1 MWLKFFM
8 ALPVFALLLYVPG
21 CFFSGLLAP
30 DLICA
35 LVTAP
40 FMSVCLYTLLGI
52 VYEMAGISCGFA
64 SMVIPVVV
72 VGLVCSVLVARR
84 RSDGEQGNPFASI
97 FTKELVDEL
106 KVLLPYVVFGAAV
119 CLVYFIKPLDGPE
132 SFTWRTDN
140 CFHLNLANRFV
151 STGNWSMLHG
161 SIYEDPS
168 RGALTN
174 NLYYPAGWH
183 VLVALL
189 SSTLHVS
196 TPFGANVVNAV
207 LIAVTIPSCAYL
219 LMRTVYGDK
228 PLAVRLGAIFP
239 LAFGVFPWHII
250 IPEAKE
256 SFFMGM
262 CTAPACIALFIL
274 ACESVLEGKFKW
286 RSAAF
291 VLIALFAS
299 VLAHPICVFSIGVLL
314 VPYIV
319 WFIWRL
325 TGAKGLSPIARVL
338 CELAFFA
345 FVAAMWAFCFNVPSI
360 HEMTVWIHYAYTRR
374 QEALMRIVF
383 MGFKD
388 VPAQPLL
395 ALFVWIGVAYS
406 LYRTRYLWMTCSFL
420 IFSLFYFVDATTDRF
435 IKRLLTGFWFTDF
448 NRLAASALI
457 VAVPLA
463 ALGLFAVVRVA
474 QHLFKEIAAK
484 NDATARRYRTLMIPL
499 LLAVVSAGVIYYPSF
514 HMPHA
519 HAKVKTGFWYVSK
532 RAREYNDFDKN
543 MLREDEIEFL
553 KEVKE
558 AVGDDLVLNFPC
570 DGSSFAYVTNDVN
583 VYARRLGNAYLD
595 ERAKLIAANVDDYA
609 SNAEVKEAINEL
621 DARYVLLLDIDE
633 NASEES
639 SIYEDGFNANT
650 WRGFCELDD
659 ETPGFEVVLSE
670 GDMRLYRILDEA
682 A

>member
-1 MWLKFFM
+1 M

-21 CFFSGLLAP
+21 FLFSGLVAS

-35 LVTAP
+35 LITAP
-40 FMSVCLYTLLGI
+40 LMSVCLYTLLGI
-52 VYEMAGISCGFA
+52 VNEMIGIPCGFA
-64 SMVIPVVV
+64 TVVVPVVV
-72 VGLVCSVLVARR
+72 VGSICAGLAARGK
-84 RSDGEQGNPFASI
+84 SKQGQVNPLASL
-97 FTKELVDEL
+97 FTKELRDEL
-106 KVLLPYVVFGAAV
+106 MVLLPYVVFGAAV

-140 CFHLNLANRFV
+140 CFHLNLVKRFV
-151 STGNWSMLHG
+151 STRNWSMLHG

-168 RGALTN
+168 HGALTN

-189 SSTLHVS
+189 CSTLNTS
-196 TPFGANVVNAV
+196 APFGANVVNAV
-207 LIAVTIPSCAYL
+207 LIAVTIPSSAYL
-219 LMRTVYGDK
+219 LMRTVYHDK

-262 CTAPACIALFIL
+262 CTAPACIALFVL
-274 ACESVLEGKFKW
+274 ACESALEHKLQW
-286 RSAAF
+286 RSVAF
-291 VLIALFAS
+291 VVIGLFAS

-325 TGAKGLSPIARVL
+325 TKAKGLSTKVRIL

-345 FVAAMWAFCFNVPSI
+345 FVAAMWAFCFNIPSI

-395 ALFVWIGVAYS
+395 ALFVWVGVAYS

-420 IFSLFYFVDATTDRF
+420 TFSLFYFVDATTDRF
-435 IKRLLTGFWFTDF
+435 IKRVLTGFWFTDF

-457 VAVPLA
+457 MAVPLA
-463 ALGLFAVVRVA
+463 ALGLFAVVRIA
-474 QHLFKEIAAK
+474 QYLFREVST
-484 NDATARRYRTLMIPL
+484 NSDDASRRYRVFMIPL
-499 LLAVVSAGVIYYPSF
+499 LLAVVSAGVIYYPSY

-519 HAKVKTGFWYVSK
+519 PAKVKTGFWYVSK
-532 RAREYNDFDKN
+532 RAREYNSFDKN
-543 MLREDEIEFL
+543 MLSTDEIEFL
-553 KEVKE
+553 EDVKEVT
-558 AVGDDLVLNFPC
+558 GDELVLNFPC
-570 DGSSFAYVTNDVN
+570 DGSSYAYVTNDVN

-595 ERAKLIAANVDDYA
+595 ERAKLIAAKIDTYA
-609 SNAEVKEAINEL
+609 SSEEVERAVDEL

-639 SIYEDGFNANT
+639 SLYEDGFNANI

-659 ETPGFEVVLSE
+659 QTPGFEVVLSE
-670 GDMRLYRILDEA
+670 GDMRLYRIVDEA